1 MLSSSIII
9 TTVIIITVITTI
21 IITAVIIT
29 LIITVI
35 IIIAPLSCIP
45 PGIVTLQ
52 TTFKFIALQPTLIE
66 VV

>member
-9 TTVIIITVITTI
+9 TVIIITVITT

-52 TTFKFIALQPTLIE
+52 TTFEFIALQPTLIE

>member
-9 TTVIIITVITTI
+9 TVIIITVITT

-52 TTFKFIALQPTLIE
+52 TTLNLLHYSQL
-66 VV
+66 